1 MLSLFLQQYSF
12 CFASLLSVS
21 ETSALRYLYSCVLGS
36 VGAIDEELFGAF
48 LSALNAMLRCDPDQ
62 TFLCSNS

>member
-1 MLSLFLQQYSF
+1 MLSLFLQQYFF

-21 ETSALRYLYSCVLGS
+21 EISALRYLYSCVLGS

-48 LSALNAMLRCDPDQ
+48 LSALNAMLR
-62 TFLCSNS
+62 